1 VCGWAGA
8 RRRVEIKIKIKNEII
23 KKCVLGQVP
32 GDVVEI
38 KSGHR
43 VPGAWEWGRDCVVCV
58 CVAEASMWR

>member
-1 VCGWAGA
+1 M
-8 RRRVEIKIKIKNEII
+8 EIKIKIKNEII

-43 VPGAWEWGRDCVVCV
+43 VPGAREWGRDCVVCV